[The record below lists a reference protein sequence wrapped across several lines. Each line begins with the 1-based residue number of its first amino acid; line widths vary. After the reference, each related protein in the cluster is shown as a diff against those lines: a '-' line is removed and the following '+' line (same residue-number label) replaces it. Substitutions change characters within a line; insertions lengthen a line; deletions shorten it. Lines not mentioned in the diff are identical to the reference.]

1 MNKSVVVIAVIVIGS
16 VLGFEYVVRPAY
28 QRHKEAIITS
38 TYAYSL
44 HLQGRTREGLA
55 ALEKLKA
62 ESIEMPQ
69 VALYYGV
76 LLSASGDTNKA
87 RKYLDLAQ
95 YADVLPEENA
105 LLTAAAK
112 SP

>member
-16 VLGFEYVVRPAY
+16 VLGFEYFVRSAY

-55 ALEKLKA
+55 ALEKLKT
-62 ESIEMPQ
+62 ESIELPP

-76 LLSASGDTNKA
+76 LLAAIGETNKA
-87 RKYLDLAQ
+87 RKYLELAQ
-95 YADVLPEENA
+95 RANSLPEEKA
-105 LLTAAAK
+105 LLAATLK
-112 SP
+112 

>member
-16 VLGFEYVVRPAY
+16 VLGFEYFVRSAY

-55 ALEKLKA
+55 ALL
-62 ESIEMPQ
+62 
-69 VALYYGV
+69 
-76 LLSASGDTNKA
+76 
-87 RKYLDLAQ
+87 R
-95 YADVLPEENA
+95 
-105 LLTAAAK
+105 
-112 SP
+112 SPIVRQRRH